1 MSILDYLSSN
11 FPIAKP
17 SDTGI
22 QILALMNAEAKL
34 ALPIVDEDNYLATI
48 KKDDIL
54 IWEQKERPISE
65 TEFLNFK
72 PMALDTLYP
81 YDVAILL
88 KDLKIPI
95 LPIVDESFKYLGV
108 VTPTDLF
115 YFFCENSELAHSG
128 GILILSIKP
137 NDYSLSEIA
146 RICESNGTI
155 ILNVQIIGY
164 DRDLMDV
171 ILKTNTKDLQS
182 LEASFV
188 RYEYTIK
195 EVYGAFKELN
205 DNEDRFK
212 LLMNYI
218 NM

>member
-1 MSILDYLSSN
+1 MSILDYLSSYY
-11 FPIAKP
+11 PVAKP

-22 QILALMNAEAKL
+22 QILELMNTEAKI

-48 KKDDIL
+48 KKEDIL
-54 IWEQKERPISE
+54 IWQQKEHPISE
-65 TEFLNFK
+65 TELLNFK
-72 PMALDTLYP
+72 PLALDTSYP

-88 KDLKIPI
+88 KDLKIPM
-95 LPIVDESFKYLGV
+95 LPIVDETFKYLGV
-108 VTPTDLF
+108 VTPSDLF
-115 YFFCENSELAHSG
+115 YYFCENSELAHSG
-128 GILILSIKP
+128 GVLILSIKP

-146 RICESNGTI
+146 RICESNNTI
-155 ILNVQIIGY
+155 ILNVQIVGY
-164 DRDLMDV
+164 DKDLMDV
-171 ILKTNTKDLQS
+171 ILKTNTQDLQS

-188 RYEYTIK
+188 RYDYTIK
-195 EVYGAFKELN
+195 EVYGAFKKLN